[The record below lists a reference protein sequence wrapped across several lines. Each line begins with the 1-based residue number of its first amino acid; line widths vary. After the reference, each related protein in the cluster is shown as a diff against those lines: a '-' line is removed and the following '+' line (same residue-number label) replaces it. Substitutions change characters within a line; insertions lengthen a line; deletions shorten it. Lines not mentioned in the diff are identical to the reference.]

1 MVFYFRV
8 IVVILLFITIIG
20 ESNGIGQCCIGYLRE
35 YDHVESCYFIGDGQC
50 CADNV
55 IYSKKHRALIGTN
68 NARIIT
74 GEIDGDGDGYV
85 DGDRDGVFDLCRQC
99 FSGIVEC

>member
-35 YDHVESCYFIGDGQC
+35 YDHPESCYFSENGQC
-50 CADNV
+50 CADHV
-55 IYSKKHRALIGTN
+55 IYSKKHGELIGID

-74 GEIDGDGDGYV
+74 EDGDGGF
-85 DGDRDGVFDLCRQC
+85 GLCGQC